1 MPTTGNGQAST
12 AFMLKVKSYQ
22 SIPLDEEDP
31 NGNQIVRSVSGDD
44 KRQQPMQEMAREF
57 PGHAR
62 PPATRRVII
71 EVLVDDESDRRL
83 HDFIHRICA
92 RQRS

>member
-1 MPTTGNGQAST
+1 MTTANNGQGAG
-12 AFMLKVKSYQ
+12 MLKVKSYQ
-22 SIPLDEEDP
+22 SIPLDKEDP
-31 NGNQIVRSVSGDD
+31 DGNQIVRCVSEGDE
-44 KRQQPMQEMAREF
+44 RPQAMQEMLHDF

-83 HDFIHRICA
+83 HEFIHQICA
-92 RQRS
+92 RQRP